1 MIPRRAFVSIVAL
14 IGLLGCS
21 ASPQEPPSS
30 PSVALSEVGKRL
42 DEYLSRLE
50 PFGFSGAVL
59 VAEGEEI
66 LLDAGYGFADQEAAI
81 PNTAD
86 TVFQV
91 ASITKQF
98 TAAAIMALAVEG
110 KLHTTDTLPS
120 FFSEVPADKVLITLR
135 QLLTHTSGVLAG
147 DTEYFD
153 DHSRSEI
160 VAMVLTEPLRFAPGE
175 SFLYSNM
182 GYALLAAVI
191 EKVSGM
197 SYEDYLRERLLLPA
211 GMRSTGYRLPS
222 WPPNSVAH
230 WYADGIDNGDQL
242 DHLYPDWNFI
252 GSGRIRS
259 TTGDLYRWHR
269 ALMSDELLPASAKLE
284 MYTPVMNDYAY
295 GWVVGDT
302 DRGRLIRHNGGS
314 SDGAAAEFRR
324 YVDEDLVIVIF
335 CNVNGEQMLFGNRL
349 EDHIDDLAHGI
360 DLDLPP
366 RVSADAGIDLQPFVG
381 TYRTDS
387 GLEIDIEIYRDMLV
401 ARGRGQGAV
410 DTLYG
415 AKHFAAGETVSDAA
429 QQALVGLVKRGDTTD
444 FAALVA
450 DPDRSERLAGY
461 VLDNRTEGESE
472 LGAYRSLRVLGTV
485 ADWMTDWDGAMT
497 VVRLDFENGST
508 IFRLHWREGR
518 IFGIGGGSL
527 REPAEFWLQPTGQ
540 GDNFGG
546 YHLATTTST
555 RVQFIRDDDGR
566 ITSLIAGAEATP
578 ESIVFL
584 RD

>member
-1 MIPRRAFVSIVAL
+1 MIPRRALFSIVAL
-14 IGLLGCS
+14 PGLLGCT
-21 ASPQEPPSS
+21 APPQEPPSP
-30 PSVALSEVGKRL
+30 PSDTLSAVGERL

-66 LLDAGYGFADQEAAI
+66 RLDAGYGFADQEAAI

-98 TAAAIMALAVEG
+98 TAAAIMALAVDG
-110 KLHTTDTLPS
+110 RLRTTDTLPS
-120 FFSEVPADKVLITLR
+120 FFSDVPADKEPITLR

-153 DHSRSEI
+153 GNSRSEI
-160 VAMVLTEPLRFAPGE
+160 VAMVLAEPLRFAPGE

-191 EKVSGM
+191 EEVSGT
-197 SYEDYLRERLLLPA
+197 SYENYLRQRLLLPA
-211 GMRSTGYRLPS
+211 GMRSTGYRLSS
-222 WPPNSVAH
+222 WRPNSVAH
-230 WYADGIDNGDQL
+230 WYADGVDNGDQL

-259 TTGDLYRWHR
+259 TTGDLFGWHR
-269 ALMSDELLPASAKLE
+269 ALMSDEVLPAAAKQE
-284 MYTPVMNDYAY
+284 MYTPILNDYAY
-295 GWVVGDT
+295 GWVVSDT
-302 DRGRLIRHNGGS
+302 DRGRLIRHNGAS

-324 YVDEDLVIVIF
+324 YVDEDLVIVVF
-335 CNVNGEQMLFGNRL
+335 SNVNGEQMLFGNRL
-349 EDHIDDLAHGI
+349 ADHIDDLAHGI

-366 RVSADAGIDLQPFVG
+366 RVSADAGIDLEPFVG
-381 TYRTDS
+381 IYRTDS
-387 GLEIDIEIYRDMLV
+387 GLEIEIEVLRDMLV

-410 DTLYG
+410 DALYG
-415 AKHFAAGETVSDAA
+415 AKRFATGKTVSDMA
-429 QQALVGLVKRGDTTD
+429 QKALIGLVERGDTTD

-450 DPDRSERLAGY
+450 DADRSERLAGY

-472 LGAYRSLRVLGTV
+472 LGTYRLLQVLGTV

-527 REPAEFWLQPTGQ
+527 REPAEFWLQPTDHG
-540 GDNFGG
+540 NTFGG
-546 YHLATTTST
+546 YHLATTTT
-555 RVQFIRDDDGR
+555 TQVQFIRDDDGR
-566 ITSLIAGAEATP
+566 ITSLVAGSEAGP
-578 ESIVFL
+578 ESVVFL
-584 RD
+584 RV